1 MPSYQPPQLPLVAA
15 VYYEENSIPPANDA
29 SDLLE
34 ISLSP
39 LRPEDF
45 LLMSTLRLALT
56 PTHII
61 RCRTNLFLGDNF
73 NPDAP
78 SVLFPCTVFEFPT
91 DSQHWYVC
99 TWAHIIG
106 TGFPNEHS
114 RCYVTRITPSDLAQ
128 LPLYVGW
135 H

>member
-1 MPSYQPPQLPLVAA
+1 MKYPPPQLPLIAA
-15 VYYEENSIPPANDA
+15 VYYEAAGLPPAGDA

-45 LLMSTLRLALT
+45 LLMGQLHLAQT

-61 RCRTNLFLGDNF
+61 RCRVNPQLAENF
-73 NPDAP
+73 NPDSP
-78 SVLFPCTVFEFPT
+78 SILFPCSVFEYPV

-106 TGFPNEHS
+106 PGFANEHH
-114 RCYVTRITPSDLAQ
+114 RCYVTRMTPSDFADV
-128 LPLYVGW
+128 PEYVGW